1 MKDDNEYKEMRC
13 VIYSCND
20 KKKTFRVFQ
29 DKRIEMVMKQIR
41 GVDMEVLKNIDMN
54 ELPEAA

>member
-29 DKRIEMVMKQIR
+29 NKRIEMVMKQIR
-41 GVDMEVLKNIDMN
+41 DVDREVLKSIDMN

>member
-13 VIYSCND
+13 VIYSYND

-41 GVDMEVLKNIDMN
+41 GVDMEVLKNIGMN